1 MILNGNYQIVITKEA
16 QKDKEKV
23 KRVPALRRRAE
34 ELLEILREDPFQTP
48 PPYEKLQRDLKG
60 SYSRRLNRQH
70 RIVYTVDEIRKVVKI
85 TAMWTHYE

>member
-1 MILNGNYQIVITKEA
+1 MNGNYRLVITKEA

-23 KRVPALRRRAE
+23 SRVPALRKRAE
-34 ELLEILREDPFQTP
+34 ELLAILRTDPFQTP
-48 PPYEKLQRDLKG
+48 PPYEKLQWDLKG

-70 RIVYTVDEIRKVVKI
+70 RLVYTVDEERKVVKI